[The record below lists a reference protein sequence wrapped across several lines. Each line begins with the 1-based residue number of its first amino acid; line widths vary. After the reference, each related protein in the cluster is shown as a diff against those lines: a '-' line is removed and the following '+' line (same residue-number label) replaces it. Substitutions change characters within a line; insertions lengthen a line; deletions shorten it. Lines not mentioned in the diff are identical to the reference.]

1 MADEMI
7 EKVKKLMYKSENI
20 RNIGTIAH
28 IDFLQG

>member
-7 EKVKKLMYKSENI
+7 EKVKKLMYEPEKI

-28 IDFLQG
+28 IDFL